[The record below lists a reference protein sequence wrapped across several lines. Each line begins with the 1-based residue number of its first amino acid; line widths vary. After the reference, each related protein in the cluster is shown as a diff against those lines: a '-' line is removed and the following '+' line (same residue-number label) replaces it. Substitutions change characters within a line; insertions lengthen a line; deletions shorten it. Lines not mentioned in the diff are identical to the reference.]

1 METRLTSVTGRV
13 PVDRIS
19 ERAHAARP
27 GRTLLAAAAWLLLN
41 AAFAAARLLSV
52 LWLAVAWSA
61 IALHEGWCEGRSQ
74 EWAAH
79 VAGRKQQ
86 RARAGRAG

>member
-1 METRLTSVTGRV
+1 MTSITERV
-13 PVDRIS
+13 PADAITA
-19 ERAHAARP
+19 RARQARP
-27 GRTLLAAAAWLLLN
+27 GRTALAVVAWLLLN

-79 VAGRKQQ
+79 VAARKQQ
-86 RARAGRAG
+86 RDRAGRAG